1 MIIRP
6 FKRITRIVRYPR
18 FNNETMGISIL
29 YINIYALFRSKSII
43 NLLRFRI
50 SIPTNNFIFKL
61 LTI

>member
-6 FKRITRIVRYPR
+6 LKRITRIIRYPR

-29 YINIYALFRSKSII
+29 YINIYILFRDKFII
-43 NLLRFRI
+43 NPLGFRI
-50 SIPTNNFIFKL
+50 FILISSFIFKL